1 MSEFYVYAY
10 LREDNTPYYIGKGKG
25 DRAYSKMKGE
35 VNPPKDKNKIVILKD
50 KLKESDAFSEEI
62 ALISQYGR
70 KDIGTGILRNKTNG
84 GDGPSGRKVSESSR
98 LLMSINRKGKGTGPQ
113 TSEHIENKAKSRRGV
128 KQTPEHI
135 EAAAA
140 PKRGVK
146 HSETRCRNISNALK
160 GNIPWNK
167 GLKTG
172 PRSNKNIERTT

>member
-10 LREDNTPYYIGKGKG
+10 LREDDTPYYIGKGKG
-25 DRAYSKMKGE
+25 NRAYSKLKGE
-35 VNPPKDKNKIVILKD
+35 VHPPKDKTKIVILKD
-50 KLKESDAFSEEI
+50 KLAESIAFAEEI
-62 ALISQYGR
+62 SLIKHYGR

-113 TSEHIENKAKSRRGV
+113 SPDHIENKAKSRRGV
-128 KQTPEHI
+128 RQTPEQI

-146 HSETRCRNISNALK
+146 HTETRCKNISIALK
-160 GNIPWNK
+160 GHIPWNK

-172 PRSNKNIERTT
+172 PRPITNKESKI

>member
-10 LREDNTPYYIGKGKG
+10 LRENNTPYYIG
-25 DRAYSKMKGE
+25 
-35 VNPPKDKNKIVILKD
+35 
-50 KLKESDAFSEEI
+50 
-62 ALISQYGR
+62 
-70 KDIGTGILRNKTNG
+70 
-84 GDGPSGRKVSESSR
+84 
-98 LLMSINRKGKGTGPQ
+98 KGKGTGPQ

-146 HSETRCRNISNALK
+146 HSETRCRNISNALR

>member
-10 LREDNTPYYIGKGKG
+10 LREDDTPYYIGKGKG
-25 DRAYSKMKGE
+25 DRAYSKLKGE
-35 VNPPKDKNKIVILKD
+35 VNPPADKTKIVILKD
-50 KLKESDAFSEEI
+50 NLEESVAFAEEI
-62 ALISQYGR
+62 SLIKQYGR
-70 KDIGTGILRNKTNG
+70 KDIGNGILRNKTNG
-84 GDGPSGRKVSESSR
+84 GDGASGRKVSESSR

-113 TSEHIENKAKSRRGV
+113 STKHIENKAKSRRGV

-146 HSETRCRNISNALK
+146 HTEARCRNISEALK

-172 PRSNKNIERTT
+172 PRSVKNKESKI